1 MKSLKLT
8 FVAIIFSMSFMGY
21 SFGQKGITNMTDT
34 IPVDPN
40 VIIGKLDNGL
50 TYYIRK
56 NTKPENRVE
65 LRLAVNAGSI
75 NENKSQLG
83 LAHFVEHMCFN
94 GTKTFDGNKMI
105 DYLQKYGISFGGDLN
120 AYTSF
125 DETVYMLKVPTDNK
139 NLLDTALQIIVDWS
153 NYVAF
158 NSKEIDKERG
168 IITEEWRLGLGADDR
183 LMKKY
188 FPVAFKNSM
197 YADRLPIGEIDVI
210 KNFPYDTLRAFYKSW
225 YRPNLQAVAIVGDID
240 VKEMEKEIK
249 LRFSPIQNPVNER
262 PRLDYEVPNNKEP
275 LISIATDKEA
285 SGTMLLLV
293 YKHKTKD
300 IYTVADY
307 KTLLTATLYN
317 EMLNARFN
325 EITQKPDAP
334 FAMANSNYGSFVR
347 SIDAYQLYASPKE
360 NQIDK
365 SFEQLLIENLRVKKY
380 GFTETEL
387 ERIKEQMLSE
397 LEKAA
402 KESDKTESAR
412 LIDEYVSHFLEKD
425 AIPGAKIE
433 YKLAQKLMPLI
444 SLNDVNALATE
455 WITDENMVIIVT
467 APEKEGVLVPT
478 EKQMLD
484 IIASSKNKELA
495 PYVDKFK
502 AEPLVNEADLAG
514 TKVVSKIEN
523 KELEYT
529 ELTFANGVQVV
540 VKNTK
545 FKNDE
550 ILVNAYSLGGLSLYN
565 ENEYPSAFFASNIL
579 SSSGVGNFD
588 QTELEKKLKGKEVNI
603 SPFIDDLREGFT
615 GNCSPKDFETLLQ
628 LSYLYCKAPRKD
640 QVAYEAYMSNLK
652 NQIKFLG
659 ASPIYVFYDTLF
671 KTATSNNARTIVIP
685 NERILNK
692 IDFEKAFTVFS
703 ERFGNANDFKFFIVG
718 NIDVDSITPLL
729 EKYLG
734 SLPVQNKK
742 ENWKDSQVKFPE
754 GVTDLE
760 FQKGTDPQSMV
771 GIVLNEKFEWTD
783 KNRICLKVAKEILDI
798 QLVELIREEL
808 SGVYSPQ
815 VQLSYDQFPNA
826 EFSIMIMFGCSPKN
840 TKKLT
845 KAVFGIFKG
854 MYATVEQ
861 KNIDKAKETLIRERE
876 VDLKTNK
883 FWVNNLMSYYFNSD
897 NSKLT
902 TDYENMLN
910 EITAND
916 IKEFAKKYFKQNHYV
931 RVVLKPE
938 VKK

>member
-94 GTKTFDGNKMI
+94 GTKTFEGNKMI

-153 NYVAF
+153 NYVTF

-249 LRFSPIQNPVNER
+249 LRFSPIQNPLSER

-334 FAMANSNYGSFVR
+334 FAMAASSYGSFVR

-365 SFEQLLIENLRVKKY
+365 SFEQLLLENLRVKKY

-433 YKLAQKLMPLI
+433 YKLAQKLLPLI
-444 SLNDVNALATE
+444 SLTDVNALATE
-455 WITDENMVIIVT
+455 WITDENIVIIVT

-529 ELTFANGVQVV
+529 ELTFANGVQAV

-588 QTELEKKLKGKEVNI
+588 QTELEKKLKGKEVNL

-640 QVAYEAYMSNLK
+640 EVAYEAYMSNLK

-783 KNRICLKVAKEILDI
+783 KNRLCLKVAKEILDI

>member
-56 NTKPENRVE
+56 NSKPENRVE

-365 SFEQLLIENLRVKKY
+365 SFEQLLLENLRVKKY

-433 YKLAQKLMPLI
+433 YKLAQKLLPLI

-529 ELTFANGVQVV
+529 ELTFGNGVKAV

-550 ILVNAYSLGGLSLYN
+550 ILLNAYSLGGLSLYN

-640 QVAYEAYMSNLK
+640 EVAYEAYMSNLK

-815 VQLSYDQFPNA
+815 VQLSYEQFPNA

>member
-56 NTKPENRVE
+56 NSKPENRVE

-317 EMLNARFN
+317 EMLNDRFN

-365 SFEQLLIENLRVKKY
+365 SFEQLLLENLRVKKY

-502 AEPLVNEADLAG
+502 AEPLVNEADFAG

-529 ELTFANGVQVV
+529 ELTFGNGVKAV

-550 ILVNAYSLGGLSLYN
+550 ILLNAYSLGGLSLYN

-588 QTELEKKLKGKEVNI
+588 QTELEKKLKGKEVKI

-640 QVAYEAYMSNLK
+640 EVAYEAYMSNLK

-734 SLPVQNKK
+734 SLPIQNKK

-783 KNRICLKVAKEILDI
+783 KNRLCLKVAKEILDI

-815 VQLSYDQFPNA
+815 VQLSYEQFPNA

>member
-815 VQLSYDQFPNA
+815 VQLSYEQFPNA

>member
-94 GTKTFDGNKMI
+94 GTKTFEGNKMI

-153 NYVAF
+153 NYVTF

-225 YRPNLQAVAIVGDID
+225 YRPNLQSVAIVGDID

-249 LRFSPIQNPVNER
+249 LRFSPIQNPVSER

-640 QVAYEAYMSNLK
+640 EVAYEAYMSNLK

>member
-153 NYVAF
+153 NYVTF

-225 YRPNLQAVAIVGDID
+225 YRPNLQSVAIVGDID

-249 LRFSPIQNPVNER
+249 LRFSPIQNPVSER

-640 QVAYEAYMSNLK
+640 EVAYEAYMSNLK

>member
-50 TYYIRK
+50 IYYIRK

-94 GTKTFDGNKMI
+94 GTKTFEGNKMI

-365 SFEQLLIENLRVKKY
+365 SFEQLLLENLRVKKY

-433 YKLAQKLMPLI
+433 YKLAQKLLPLI

-502 AEPLVNEADLAG
+502 AEPLVNEADLVGA
-514 TKVVSKIEN
+514 KVVSKIEN

-588 QTELEKKLKGKEVNI
+588 QTELEKKLKGKEVNL

-640 QVAYEAYMSNLK
+640 EVAYEAYMSNLK

-815 VQLSYDQFPNA
+815 VQLSYEQFPNA

>member
-56 NTKPENRVE
+56 NSKPENRVE

-365 SFEQLLIENLRVKKY
+365 SFEQLLLENLRVKKY

-433 YKLAQKLMPLI
+433 YKLAQKLLPLI

-502 AEPLVNEADLAG
+502 AEPLVNEADLVGA
-514 TKVVSKIEN
+514 KVVSKIEN

-815 VQLSYDQFPNA
+815 VQLSYEQFPNA

>member
-225 YRPNLQAVAIVGDID
+225 YRPNLQSVAIVGDID

-249 LRFSPIQNPVNER
+249 LRFSPIQNPVSER

-365 SFEQLLIENLRVKKY
+365 SFEQLLLENLRVKKY

-433 YKLAQKLMPLI
+433 YKLAQKLLPLI

-529 ELTFANGVQVV
+529 ELTFANGVQAV

-588 QTELEKKLKGKEVNI
+588 QTELEKKLKGKEVKI

-640 QVAYEAYMSNLK
+640 EVAYEAYMSNLK

>member
-8 FVAIIFSMSFMGY
+8 CVAIIFSTFFMGY

-249 LRFSPIQNPVNER
+249 LRFSPIQNPVSER

-365 SFEQLLIENLRVKKY
+365 SFEQLLLENLRVKKY

-433 YKLAQKLMPLI
+433 YKLAQKLLPLI

-529 ELTFANGVQVV
+529 ELTFGNGVKAV

-550 ILVNAYSLGGLSLYN
+550 ILLNAYSLGGLSLYN

-588 QTELEKKLKGKEVNI
+588 QTELEKKLKGKEVKI

-640 QVAYEAYMSNLK
+640 EVAYEAYMSNLK

-815 VQLSYDQFPNA
+815 VQLSYEQFPNA

>member
-433 YKLAQKLMPLI
+433 YKLAQKLLPLI

-529 ELTFANGVQVV
+529 ELTFGNGVKAV

-550 ILVNAYSLGGLSLYN
+550 ILLNAYSLGGLSLYN

-640 QVAYEAYMSNLK
+640 EVAYEAYMSNLK

>member
-56 NTKPENRVE
+56 NSKPENRVE

-153 NYVAF
+153 NYVTF

-249 LRFSPIQNPVNER
+249 LRFSPIQNPLSER

-334 FAMANSNYGSFVR
+334 FAMAASSYGSFVR

-365 SFEQLLIENLRVKKY
+365 SFEQLLLENLRVKKY

-433 YKLAQKLMPLI
+433 YKLAQKLLPLI

-529 ELTFANGVQVV
+529 ELTFGNGVKAV

-550 ILVNAYSLGGLSLYN
+550 ILLNAYSLGGLSLYN

-815 VQLSYDQFPNA
+815 VQLSYEQFPNA